1 MIVDLTEQEWQAV
14 IQCMAY
20 APARES
26 VPYMNKISAQVTPQL
41 ATNAPPNFPKRN
53 SSQDMP
59 ATIPTNLPDDIPLK
73 RNN

>member
-26 VPYMNKISAQVTPQL
+26 VPYMNKISNQVTPQIQQ
-41 ATNAPPNFPKRN
+41 AKPGSN
-53 SSQDMP
+53 SKEMP
-59 ATIPTNLPDDIPLK
+59 INIGEMK
-73 RNN
+73 Q

>member
-14 IQCMAY
+14 IACMSY

-26 VPYMNKISAQVTPQL
+26 VPYMNKISNQVTPQIQHQG
-41 ATNAPPNFPKRN
+41 N
-53 SSQDMP
+53 SQGMP
-59 ATIPTNLPDDIPLK
+59 ATIPTGVPGDMPLK